1 MSRSLFARLA
11 HRHGPRIDGVTR
23 RQFLAATLAASA
35 GMLVSC
41 SGPRRAAPRAK
52 AGGKT
57 VIVVGAGFA
66 GLACAHEL
74 AAAGYTVSI
83 FEARP
88 RVGGRVLTFTDFV
101 PGKVVEGG
109 GELIGSNHPAW
120 VAYADRFGLDFLD
133 VTEAEDA
140 EFPIILGGRRLS
152 RAESESLY
160 EEMAATLSRMNA
172 DAAPVDADE
181 AWLTR
186 EAAALDARTTKEWI
200 ESLDCSSLCKQGL
213 TVQFTADNGQ
223 DAARQSYLG
232 NLAQVKGGGLEQ
244 YWTESEVYRCRGG
257 NQQLARR
264 LADAI
269 GPERLVTGIPV
280 KSIEDRGERVI
291 VTSADGRSIECDDVV
306 LAVPPTVWDRI
317 DIRPALPAGVRP
329 QMGTNVKY
337 LAHVKSRF
345 WRDGRLSPDSLTD
358 GDVSMTWE
366 GTDNQPGDEGAC
378 LTAFSGGPAAE
389 ACRART
395 GDART
400 SAYHEAITAIYP
412 EFRAGFRTARFMDW
426 PGDEWTRT
434 GYSFPAPGEVTTVGP
449 LLRAGLGRLH
459 FAGEHACYQFVG
471 YMEGAL
477 HSGSQWPSAW
487 RFGMAS
493 PVECGPFSRRSLTII
508 ELAGTGVF
516 CAIPRNSLVG
526 PSHALLV

>member
-11 HRHGPRIDGVTR
+11 HRHGPRVDGVTR
-23 RQFLAATLAASA
+23 RQFLAATLASSA
-35 GMLVSC
+35 GLLVSC
-41 SGPRRAAPRAK
+41 STRPK
-52 AGGKT
+52 ARTSSHGKR
-57 VIVVGAGFA
+57 VVVVGAGFA

-120 VAYADRFGLDFLD
+120 VAYADRFGLEFLD

-160 EEMAATLSRMNA
+160 EEMAAALGRMNA
-172 DAAPVDADE
+172 DAAPVDADQ
-181 AWLTR
+181 AWLAPG
-186 EAAALDARTTKEWI
+186 AAALDTRTTKEWI
-200 ESLDCSSLCKQGL
+200 ESLDCSPLCRQGL

-232 NLAQVKGGGLEQ
+232 NLAQVKGGGLEK

-269 GPERLVTGIPV
+269 GPERLVIGMPV
-280 KSIEDRGERVI
+280 KSIEDQGQRVI
-291 VTSADGRSIECDDVV
+291 VTTADGRPIGCDDVV
-306 LAVPPTVWDRI
+306 LAVPPTVWGRI
-317 DIRPALPAGVRP
+317 DIRPALPAAIRP

-345 WRDGRLSPDSLTD
+345 WREARLSPDSLTD

-366 GTDNQPGDEGAC
+366 GTDNQSGDEGAC

-389 ACRART
+389 ACRSRT

-400 SAYHEAITAIYP
+400 AAYRASIGAVYP
-412 EFRAGFRTARFMDW
+412 EFPDQFRGARFMDW

-434 GYSFPAPGEVTTVGP
+434 GYSFPAPGQVTTVGP
-449 LLRAGLGRLH
+449 LLHAGVGRLH
-459 FAGEHACYQFVG
+459 FAGEHACYAFVG

-477 HSGSQWPSAW
+477 HSGSHVAK
-487 RFGMAS
+487 R
-493 PVECGPFSRRSLTII
+493 
-508 ELAGTGVF
+508 LAVRDGV
-516 CAIPRNSLVG
+516 AG
-526 PSHALLV
+526 